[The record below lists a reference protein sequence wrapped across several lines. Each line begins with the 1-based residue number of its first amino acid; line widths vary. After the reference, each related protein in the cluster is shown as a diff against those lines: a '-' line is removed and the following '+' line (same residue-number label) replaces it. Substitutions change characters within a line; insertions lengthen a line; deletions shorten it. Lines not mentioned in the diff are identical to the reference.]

1 MCTKFGLLHQVES
14 CVHNWIYQSIT
25 NNMLYLT
32 VEPEKMAFA
41 IRTTVEGLFH
51 ANKQS
56 RVIILHHEFHSMVV
70 GTLFINDYYKHMEV
84 FTGSLCD
91 VSTPSPSLNLCATSC
106 AGSTLGILQLGTP

>member
-1 MCTKFGLLHQVES
+1 
-14 CVHNWIYQSIT
+14 
-25 NNMLYLT
+25 MLYLT